1 MPTAPDY
8 VRRNAQRGLRLLE
21 YAGDGLQDST
31 VRAARR
37 MAEGTVSDQKARLMG
52 PWFARHEGDLD
63 SPRARAYLAGDSDRP
78 TAGQVA
84 WLLWGGDIS
93 GDVMRAARWAR
104 RQTETDDRST
114 PTGVIDSPETH
125 VAPLEAPP
133 ASYGHPASTRHSTPT
148 KKGATVRLLDQLVEE
163 RAELS
168 ETVDG
173 ILTRAAD
180 EARDLSEAEDKNLAD
195 LKARADAL
203 DERITELRAI
213 QVKNLEAAKL
223 RAEVAATEEPEARSA
238 AGVVQVHSEPVT
250 YHERGDHSFFAD
262 LVAAQSRNDIAARQ
276 RLERHMQEVAVEN
289 RDGTTANVSGL
300 VPPAYLID
308 LAVAK
313 SQGGRPTA
321 NAVRNLPLTESGMT
335 VNLSRVTT
343 SSSAAVQQEGGA
355 VSETTVDDTLMTA
368 DVVTIAGMQDFS
380 AQALARGIGVDQLL
394 IEDLTMSYATAL
406 DSNIINGDGTG
417 GASTG
422 ILNAAGTGSVTY
434 TDASPSGAETWQ
446 QVVKAISTVQSS
458 KFLSPDVVV
467 MHPRRAA
474 FIAGS
479 LDSSNRP
486 LMQPVV
492 ATASNVLGTGELSYG
507 APTMSIAGL
516 PVVTDSNIPT
526 NLGTGTDEDAIIV
539 MRSDDVILWEENGGS
554 PLVVQY
560 DSVGSGTLTV
570 RIVAYGYSAFLVRD
584 PNSVAVITG
593 TGLNA
598 TL

>member
-1 MPTAPDY
+1 M
-8 VRRNAQRGLRLLE
+8 
-21 YAGDGLQDST
+21 
-31 VRAARR
+31 
-37 MAEGTVSDQKARLMG
+37 
-52 PWFARHEGDLD
+52 
-63 SPRARAYLAGDSDRP
+63 
-78 TAGQVA
+78 
-84 WLLWGGDIS
+84 
-93 GDVMRAARWAR
+93 
-104 RQTETDDRST
+104 
-114 PTGVIDSPETH
+114 
-125 VAPLEAPP
+125 
-133 ASYGHPASTRHSTPT
+133 
-148 KKGATVRLLDQLVEE
+148 RLLDQLVEE

-168 ETVDG
+168 ETVEG
-173 ILTRAAD
+173 ILTRAAIE
-180 EARDLSEAEDKNLAD
+180 EARDLTEAEDKNLAD

-203 DERITELRAI
+203 DVRIADLRDV
-213 QVKNLEAAKL
+213 QVKALEAAKL
-223 RAEVAATEEPEARSA
+223 RAEVAATDEPEARAA

-250 YHERGDHSFFAD
+250 YHERGDYSFFAD
-262 LVAAQSRNDIAARQ
+262 LVASQSRNDIAARQ

-422 ILNAAGTGSVTY
+422 ILNAAGIGSVTY
-434 TDASPSGAETWQ
+434 TDASPTGAETWQ